1 MIADVSKMP
10 HTRATLTAN
19 LAAES
24 ENNLLLGEL
33 LPARAE
39 HWLCMHKVRNSASVT
54 MHGHSKLS
62 EEPQVTLNCTKA
74 ALSSRYG
81 LMTLLPKGTIHL
93 L

>member
-1 MIADVSKMP
+1 MEIAGTVGGRMIADVSKMP

-39 HWLCMHKVRNSASVT
+39 H
-54 MHGHSKLS
+54 
-62 EEPQVTLNCTKA
+62 
-74 ALSSRYG
+74 
-81 LMTLLPKGTIHL
+81 
-93 L
+93 